1 MTRAEWTYPVL
12 RHQLRRLAGGA
23 SGIFTAALFAPVALM
38 MGVAEYSRDLPDYR
52 TLAEY
57 KPPVASRVYSSEGR
71 LIGEFASEKRIFVPY
86 GAIPKRLV
94 EAFVAAEDQ
103 HFFEHPGFDLGGM
116 LRAARSNIA
125 TGKTEQGGSTITQ
138 QVAKN
143 MLLTPE
149 RSMRRKVRELLLAV
163 RIERALGKEK
173 ILELYLNEIYL
184 GNRAYGVAAAA
195 QVYFDKGLDELSLA
209 ESALL
214 AGLPRAPT
222 AFNPAR
228 RGQAAL
234 DRRNYVL
241 DRMAEDGRITAAE
254 RDAAK
259 AEPLKLAPP
268 KSAPANPP
276 DYFVEEVRRELV
288 ARYGSDGT
296 NAAGFTV
303 RSTVDLRMQATADD
317 VLRRGLVAY
326 DRRQGWRGPVA
337 NLETL
342 HGEEWRD
349 GWRKKFRA
357 VKPPAGHGDW
367 PLALV
372 INVEPGGADIAFGD
386 GRTGRI
392 PLAELTWARK
402 QGDVRVEPGKP
413 KFRTAVGP
421 AIGKAGDV
429 LKAGDVILVENIDKG
444 RTRRPGDAPLYTLR
458 QVPEVTGALVAM
470 EPGTG
475 RVRAIA
481 GGFSFQ
487 LSQFNNAT
495 QAWRQPGSSFK
506 PYVYLAALEA
516 NFTPATIAL
525 DMPMRYTVA
534 GKSYEP
540 QNYSG
545 DFLGPMTMRSAL
557 EQSRN
562 VIAIRFAE
570 ATGLKQVADLA
581 ARLGVSDRLSPVM
594 SLALGSFETTP
605 MRQATAYA
613 MIANGGRRVTPTLI
627 DRIQDRDGRTVE
639 RHAMRDCAR
648 CNQLAYDG
656 QSMPIL
662 RAAAQEQVLDPVNA
676 YQMTSMLEGV
686 VTRGTGV
693 ALRELGR
700 PIAGKTGTTNDFLDA
715 WFVGYTPDL
724 VVAVWIG
731 FDHPR
736 SLGRDST
743 GGALAAPI
751 ARDFFKAALAGRPKR
766 DFVRPKDVVVAAGTE
781 GQEFFKRG
789 TEPGTGGARQLDDGY
804 ALAPPPMM
812 EQIGRGAYITY

>member
-1 MTRAEWTYPVL
+1 M
-12 RHQLRRLAGGA
+12 
-23 SGIFTAALFAPVALM
+23 FTAALAVPSLLLIGA
-38 MGVAEYSRDLPDYR
+38 AEYGRDLPDYR
-52 TLAEY
+52 ALADY

-71 LIGEFASEKRIFVPY
+71 LIGEFASEKRLFVPY
-86 GAIPKRLV
+86 AAIPKRV
-94 EAFVAAEDQ
+94 VDAFVAAEDRD
-103 HFFEHPGFDLGGM
+103 FFAHPGFDISGM
-116 LRAARSNIA
+116 LRAMRSNIA
-125 TGKTEQGGSTITQ
+125 TGRTEQGGSTITQ

-143 MLLTPE
+143 ILLTPE
-149 RSMRRKVRELLLAV
+149 RSMRRKIRELLLAV
-163 RIERALGKEK
+163 RIERALGKDR
-173 ILELYLNEIYL
+173 ILEIYLNEIYL
-184 GNRAYGVAAAA
+184 GNRAYGIAAAA
-195 QVYFDKGLDELSLA
+195 EVYFDKSLDQLTLA
-209 ESALL
+209 ETALL
-214 AGLPRAPT
+214 AGLPRAPSR
-222 AFNPAR
+222 FNPKR
-228 RGQAAL
+228 RAQAAIA
-234 DRRNYVL
+234 RRNYVL
-241 DRMAEDGRITAAE
+241 DRMAEDGRITPDE

-259 AEPLKLAPP
+259 AESLNLAPP
-268 KSAPANPP
+268 KPAPANPP

-288 ARYGSDGT
+288 ARYGIEGT

-303 RSTVDLRMQATADD
+303 RSTVDLRLQGMADEA
-317 VLRRGLVAY
+317 LRRGLVAY
-326 DRRQGWRGPVA
+326 DRQHGWRGPVA

-349 GWRKKFRA
+349 GWRKKFHA

-392 PLAELTWARK
+392 PLMELAWARK
-402 QGDVRVEPGKP
+402 QGEVRTEPGKP
-413 KFRTAVGP
+413 KFRTATGP
-421 AIGKAGDV
+421 AIRQAGDV

-444 RTRRPGDAPLYTLR
+444 RKRRPGEPHLYTLR
-458 QVPEVTGALVAM
+458 QIPEVTGALVAM

-481 GGFSFQ
+481 GGFSFE

-525 DMPMRYTVA
+525 DMPMRFTVA

-545 DFLGPMTMRSAL
+545 DFMGPMTMRSAL

-562 VIAIRFAE
+562 VVAIRFAE

-581 ARLGVSDRLSPVM
+581 ERLGVSNRLEPVM

-613 MIANGGRRVTPTLI
+613 MIANGGRRVTATLI
-627 DRIQDRDGRTVE
+627 ERIHDRDGRGVE
-639 RHAMRDCAR
+639 RRSARRDCAR

-656 QSMPIL
+656 QTMPD
-662 RAAAQEQVLDPVNA
+662 AAAARQEQVLDPANA
-676 YQMTSMLEGV
+676 YQMTSMLQGAIL
-686 VTRGTGV
+686 RGTGV

-731 FDHPR
+731 FDKPR
-736 SLGRDST
+736 SLGRDFT
-743 GGALAAPI
+743 GGALAAPV
-751 ARDFFKAALAGRPKR
+751 ARDFFRAALAGQPKR
-766 DFVRPKDVVVAAGTE
+766 DFIRPKDVVVAAGPE
-781 GQEFFKRG
+781 GTAEYFKRG
-789 TEPGTGGARQLDDGY
+789 TEPGTGRARQLDDGY